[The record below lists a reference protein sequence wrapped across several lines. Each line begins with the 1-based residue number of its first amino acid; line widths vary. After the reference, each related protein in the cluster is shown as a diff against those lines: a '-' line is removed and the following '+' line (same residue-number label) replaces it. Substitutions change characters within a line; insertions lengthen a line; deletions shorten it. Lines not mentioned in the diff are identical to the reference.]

1 MAVEEETV
9 ENFRCGKQPECIS
22 APSCDRIPELGD
34 GASSIPGWSGGTRS
48 RITGA
53 ASGVDINRSAS
64 VHPAAIYSRYWAM
77 ASPPSHVGR
86 VGREVGSR
94 LPRKQ

>member
-22 APSCDRIPELGD
+22 APSCDLVPVLGY
-34 GASSIPGWSGGTRS
+34 GGSSIPRWPGGTRS
-48 RITGA
+48 RIAGA
-53 ASGVDINRSAS
+53 ASGVDINRSAK

-77 ASPPSHVGR
+77 AVPPSHVGR